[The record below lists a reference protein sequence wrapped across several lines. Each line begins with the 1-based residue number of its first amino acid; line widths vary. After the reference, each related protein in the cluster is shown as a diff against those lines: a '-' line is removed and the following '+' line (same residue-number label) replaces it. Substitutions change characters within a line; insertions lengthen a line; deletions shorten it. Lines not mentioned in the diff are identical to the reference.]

1 MSSKRSIPQILS
13 IDKLLGMNLIIPDY
27 QRPYKWTA
35 KNITDLILDIQKSID
50 ESRKYADFK
59 YRVGTVILYKNEKNE
74 YEIVDGQQRILS
86 FLLLKLYLRPDFTC
100 NLLNKKFSHKVTQKN
115 LHNNCIAI
123 REWFSSVDA
132 KYEKVFDQALKNI
145 LEVVVII
152 VHKISEA
159 FQLFDSQNTRG
170 RALYPHDLLKAYHLR
185 EIHAKN
191 KMQNAV
197 EKWESKKPAAI
208 RELFDLYLFPL
219 WNWAKCRKCGN
230 FTTAEIDIYKG
241 IEEETGYT
249 YARRANKSMPYFLI
263 TEPFISGEDFFEMVD
278 HYMQMLYNIKKEI
291 VTNPNLGDIKHI
303 LTDGKEV
310 DSVEALD
317 EKLHKSS
324 STGLNYARNL
334 FFCALFCYYDR
345 FHNFDVM
352 AVKKLFTWAM
362 MIRVDME
369 HLGFDTINQ
378 YAIITKGDDKYNY
391 TNKIPVISM
400 ITYARKHT
408 EISGMKL
415 KMRPDKQAK
424 REKWNDLYKELCQLN
439 GYN

>member
-35 KNITDLILDIQKSID
+35 KNITELVLDSQKSIE

-86 FLLLKLYLRPDFTC
+86 FLLLKRFLKRDFTC
-100 NLLNKKFSHKVTQKN
+100 DLLNTKFSNKITQKN
-115 LHNNCIAI
+115 LHDNYIAI
-123 REWFSSVDA
+123 NEWFSSVNEEGKEAFND
-132 KYEKVFDQALKNI
+132 ALKNI
-145 LEVVVII
+145 LEVVVI
-152 VHKISEA
+152 VVNKISEA

-185 EIHAKN
+185 EIHDKYE
-191 KMQNAV
+191 MQNAV
-197 EKWESKKPAAI
+197 VKWESKDPKAI

-219 WNWAKCRKCGN
+219 WNWAKRRKCGN

-249 YARRANKSMPYFLI
+249 YARRANKSMPYFLL
-263 TEPFISGEDFFEMVD
+263 TEPFISGSDFFEMVD
-278 HYMQMLYNIKKEI
+278 HYMLMLHNIKEEI
-291 VTNPNLGDIKHI
+291 VTNPNLYAIKRI
-303 LTDGKEV
+303 LIEGKNV
-310 DSVEALD
+310 TSVEDLD
-317 EKLHKSS
+317 KNLKSLS
-324 STGLNYARNL
+324 KKGLNYARNL
-334 FFCALFCYYDR
+334 FFCALLCYYDR

-362 MIRVDME
+362 MIRVDML
-369 HLGFDTINQ
+369 HLGFDTINR
-378 YAIITKGDDKYNY
+378 YAIGWDDNDKYSNSM
-391 TNKIPVISM
+391 PMISL
-400 ITYARKHT
+400 ITYARRHT
-408 EISGMKL
+408 EISGIKL
-415 KMRPDKQAK
+415 KMRADRQAASK
-424 REKWNDLYKELCQLN
+424 NWNDLYKELRKLN

>member
-35 KNITDLILDIQKSID
+35 KNITELVLDSQKSIE

-59 YRVGTVILYKNEKNE
+59 YRVGTIILYKNEKNE

-86 FLLLKLYLRPDFTC
+86 FLLLKLFLKKDFTC
-100 NLLNKKFSHKVTQKN
+100 DLLNTKFSSKITQKN
-115 LHNNCIAI
+115 LHDNYTTI
-123 REWFSSVDA
+123 REWFSSVNEEGKEA
-132 KYEKVFDQALKNI
+132 FNHALRNI

-152 VHKISEA
+152 VNKISEA

-185 EIHAKN
+185 EIHDKYE
-191 KMQNAV
+191 MQNAV
-197 EKWESKKPAAI
+197 EKWESKKPEAI

-249 YARRANKSMPYFLI
+249 YARRANKSMPYFLL
-263 TEPFISGEDFFEMVD
+263 TEPFISGSDFFEMVD
-278 HYMQMLYNIKKEI
+278 HYMLMLHNIKEEI
-291 VTNPNLGDIKHI
+291 VTNPNLYAIKRI
-303 LTDGKEV
+303 LIEGKNV
-310 DSVEALD
+310 TSVEDLD
-317 EKLHKSS
+317 KNLKSS
-324 STGLNYARNL
+324 SKKGLNYARNL
-334 FFCALFCYYDR
+334 FLCALLCYYDR

-369 HLGFDTINQ
+369 HLGFDTINR
-378 YAIITKGDDKYNY
+378 YAIGWDDNDKYSNSM
-391 TNKIPVISM
+391 PMISL
-400 ITYARKHT
+400 ITYARRHT
-408 EISGMKL
+408 EISGIKL
-415 KMRPDKQAK
+415 KMRADRQAAS
-424 REKWNDLYKELCQLN
+424 ENWNDLYKELCQLN